1 MPVDA
6 ANERPGRRWLDPA
19 WRAYAASGR
28 GSAADRTLAVTMG
41 NVTNRWR
48 RWIPGPRH
56 GLPRGVAVYG
66 VPRLDPEQLDG
77 LLGRCHQL
85 HIWARAHGFELE
97 GVPEDLGLLD

>member
-1 MPVDA
+1 
-6 ANERPGRRWLDPA
+6 
-19 WRAYAASGR
+19 
-28 GSAADRTLAVTMG
+28 MG

-85 HIWARAHGFELE
+85 HIWARAHGFELG